1 MKRLSSIT
9 ARLLMSN
16 KISYIIT
23 AAVILCATS
32 SGNVVISNGNYT
44 WLLAIMSPFFFVYYD
59 FPKLV
64 HLGAGK
70 RDYLLSCI
78 AAYLMLAV
86 ASSLMN
92 TLIHLLID
100 PLYNAE
106 TVINLM
112 DACLWTENGIVS
124 AFFSQTVF
132 LFLVMMFLHLLLSI
146 QRCWYGWLADVLII
160 AVISI
165 FTPIESLRHLLSS
178 FFHLIMING
187 STFTMISSDLALIAL
202 SALLSL
208 LALRKMEL

>member
-1 MKRLSSIT
+1 MKNISCIT

-59 FPKLV
+59 FPKLI

-70 RDYLLSCI
+70 KNYLLSCI
-78 AAYLMLAV
+78 AAYMILSFS
-86 ASSLMN
+86 SSLLN

-106 TVINLM
+106 AVINLM
-112 DACLWTENGIVS
+112 DACLWTENGMVA
-124 AFFSQTVF
+124 AFFSQAFF

-146 QRCWYGWLADVLII
+146 QRYWYGWLSDAIMI
-160 AVISI
+160 AVIAV
-165 FTPIESLRHLLSS
+165 FTPIESLRNLLSS
-178 FFHLIMING
+178 FFHIIMINS
-187 STFTMISSDLALIAL
+187 STLILISSDLALIAL
-202 SALLSL
+202 SALLSI
-208 LALRKMEL
+208 LALKKMEF